1 MRFAMS
7 NAMLSKQTVCITP
20 NKKIA
25 ILISVRI
32 ASWSPIIYVTQ
43 ISCDLAFAMALFLS
57 RYQKF
62 CHYVWQKC
70 CHFSHKVRQICVYV
84 EKSNEK
90 KINLKPVQHLCH
102 KRRNI
107 GFFWWYAMR
116 YKEKLTHKTSFFLV
130 LFGLCV
136 SVVSFFLSRFP
147 FQIHVLRL
155 FETFQNVFGSLLLF
169 YFGYF
174 TFFLT
179 TSFQLLFF
187 SFFKATNH
195 RLSLCMPKCC
205 HPTKMKMLKLI
216 LSNSYGYFIV

>member
-20 NKKIA
+20 NEKMA

-43 ISCDLAFAMALFLS
+43 ILCDLAFAMALFLS

-70 CHFSHKVRQICVYV
+70 CHFSQKVRQICVYV
-84 EKSNEK
+84 EKSKEK

-107 GFFWWYAMR
+107 GFFRWCAMKIQR
-116 YKEKLTHKTSFFLV
+116 KTHAQNELRSCFVWAVRFSCVVFFYLAFHSKYTYYDNLKLFKMFSALCCSFI
-130 LFGLCV
+130 
-136 SVVSFFLSRFP
+136 SF
-147 FQIHVLRL
+147 I
-155 FETFQNVFGSLLLF
+155 SL
-169 YFGYF
+169 
-174 TFFLT
+174 FFLT

-187 SFFKATNH
+187 SFFKTSE
-195 RLSLCMPKCC
+195 SLFVSLYA
-205 HPTKMKMLKLI
+205 KMLS
-216 LSNSYGYFIV
+216 SNENENAQIDFQQ